1 MKEQISTAYWHE
13 KLKQLGIIVII
24 PSYNNGKTLA
34 DVIESVRFY
43 APDILVVNDGSTDE
57 TAGILSRESNL
68 HIITHPA
75 NQGKGVAL
83 RHGLSFAKKLEFR
96 YAITI
101 DSDGQH
107 FASDIPALIEA
118 IEKEPDTLLVG
129 ARNLASDNMP
139 GKNTFANKFSNFW
152 FTLETG
158 IKLQDT
164 QSGYRLYPIQ
174 RMNVD
179 KWYYTAKY
187 EFELEALVFAAW
199 GGITVKNIPVHVY
212 YPPQE
217 ERVSHFRPFRD
228 FTRIS
233 ILNTILVLVTF
244 LWIIPR
250 NFFRKLNWKNCKQFF
265 SDHVTHS
272 PESNLRITAAI
283 TLGVFMGIV
292 PVWGYQML
300 ITLFLAHLFR
310 LNKVIAIVAANI
322 SIPPMIP
329 FLLYGSYVTGCKV
342 LGDPVN
348 LHLNELSFE
357 NVKSVIEQ
365 YLIGSVI
372 FAAVCSILAG
382 TIAFILL
389 TACRKKKI

>member
-68 HIITHPA
+68 HTITHPA

-83 RHGLSFAKKLEFR
+83 RHGLSFAKKQGFR

-174 RMNVD
+174 CGQVVLHRQ
-179 KWYYTAKY
+179 
-187 EFELEALVFAAW
+187 
-199 GGITVKNIPVHVY
+199 I
-212 YPPQE
+212 
-217 ERVSHFRPFRD
+217 
-228 FTRIS
+228 RI
-233 ILNTILVLVTF
+233 
-244 LWIIPR
+244 
-250 NFFRKLNWKNCKQFF
+250 
-265 SDHVTHS
+265 
-272 PESNLRITAAI
+272 
-283 TLGVFMGIV
+283 
-292 PVWGYQML
+292 
-300 ITLFLAHLFR
+300 
-310 LNKVIAIVAANI
+310 
-322 SIPPMIP
+322 
-329 FLLYGSYVTGCKV
+329 
-342 LGDPVN
+342 
-348 LHLNELSFE
+348 
-357 NVKSVIEQ
+357 
-365 YLIGSVI
+365 
-372 FAAVCSILAG
+372 
-382 TIAFILL
+382 
-389 TACRKKKI
+389 

>member
-43 APDILVVNDGSTDE
+43 APDILVVNDGSTAE

-68 HIITHPA
+68 HTITPPA

-83 RHGLSFAKKLEFR
+83 RHGLSFAKKQGFR

-228 FTRIS
+228 FTRII
-233 ILNTILVLVTF
+233 ILTPVLVLVTF

-250 NFFRKLNWKNCKQFF
+250 NFFRKLMW
-265 SDHVTHS
+265 
-272 PESNLRITAAI
+272 
-283 TLGVFMGIV
+283 
-292 PVWGYQML
+292 
-300 ITLFLAHLFR
+300 
-310 LNKVIAIVAANI
+310 
-322 SIPPMIP
+322 
-329 FLLYGSYVTGCKV
+329 
-342 LGDPVN
+342 
-348 LHLNELSFE
+348 
-357 NVKSVIEQ
+357 
-365 YLIGSVI
+365 
-372 FAAVCSILAG
+372 
-382 TIAFILL
+382 
-389 TACRKKKI
+389 

>member
-57 TAGILSRESNL
+57 TAEILSRESNL
-68 HIITHPA
+68 HTITHPV

-83 RHGLSFAKKLEFR
+83 RHGLSFAKKQGFR

-199 GGITVKNIPVHVY
+199 GGITVKNIPVHV
-212 YPPQE
+212 
-217 ERVSHFRPFRD
+217 
-228 FTRIS
+228 
-233 ILNTILVLVTF
+233 
-244 LWIIPR
+244 
-250 NFFRKLNWKNCKQFF
+250 
-265 SDHVTHS
+265 
-272 PESNLRITAAI
+272 
-283 TLGVFMGIV
+283 
-292 PVWGYQML
+292 
-300 ITLFLAHLFR
+300 
-310 LNKVIAIVAANI
+310 
-322 SIPPMIP
+322 
-329 FLLYGSYVTGCKV
+329 
-342 LGDPVN
+342 
-348 LHLNELSFE
+348 
-357 NVKSVIEQ
+357 
-365 YLIGSVI
+365 
-372 FAAVCSILAG
+372 
-382 TIAFILL
+382 
-389 TACRKKKI
+389 